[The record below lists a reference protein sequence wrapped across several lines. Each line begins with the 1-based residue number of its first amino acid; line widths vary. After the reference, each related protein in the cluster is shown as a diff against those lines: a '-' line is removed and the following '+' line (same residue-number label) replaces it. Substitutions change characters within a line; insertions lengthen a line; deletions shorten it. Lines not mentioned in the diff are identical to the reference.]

1 MKKIAILVVG
11 LMLVAAACNKDNNPD
26 VNVDINT
33 PADNNSQSGS
43 NNTDNNTDNDSTPAA
58 PKTYDI
64 KMTNN
69 GFEPSTLTI
78 NKGDIVRFSN
88 LDDTNR
94 WPASAPHPTHTDYP
108 QFDAKKA
115 IEVGKLWSFTF
126 DRTGTWK
133 FHDHLIPTMFGSIT
147 VK

>member
-11 LMLVAAACNKDNNPD
+11 LVLVAAACNKNNPPV
-26 VNVDINT
+26 VNVDVNT
-33 PADNNSQSGS
+33 PADNNSQPGS
-43 NNTDNNTDNDSTPAA
+43 NNNNSGNPLVDVNVS
-58 PKTYDI
+58 KTYEI

-78 NKGDIVRFSN
+78 NKGDTVKFVN
-88 LDDTNR
+88 NDDTNR

-108 QFDAKKA
+108 EFDAKKGILA
-115 IEVGKLWSFTF
+115 GSSWSFTF
-126 DRTGTWK
+126 DRTGAWK
-133 FHDHLIPTMFGSIT
+133 FHDHLIPTMFGTVT